1 MNHVFR
7 VYTAFLLGVCLEG
20 TLVAQAIAPRKFRA
34 VAGEARTAALKEGV
48 PPMTAITSARTT
60 PPLEFPIRV
69 LTTEPTGMKLVIPPA
84 TPPGDYT
91 VEIDGLGPEG
101 RNISTALEI
110 TVDAVTFSR
119 EAVAARPPV
128 ILLNGFQLVCRDTA
142 TASTLTASVDT
153 FGQLA
158 SLLQADGVG
167 VAYFNNCTYGDI
179 SIEQLAGNLKTY
191 LAGLQYTDGTPIPQV
206 DLVVHSMGGLIA
218 RAYLAGKGQSSG
230 SFSPPANPKVR
241 KLITIATPH
250 FGSFQ
255 AAYFGTQESEMALG
269 NQFLWDLA
277 TWNQGQDDLRGVDA
291 LAIIGNAGAYGNT
304 SNASDGVVSLTSGS
318 LGFAVPDQRTRIVP
332 YCHTTPTFLN
342 GFVMSC
348 VKNQGIADIDSAS
361 HMSAQIVRSFLAD
374 TTVWQSVGYP
384 PSADPFLSR
393 NGAALLALKGTN
405 DAFFADLTRVT
416 FDNAA
421 GSLVAGPSNAI
432 ASLYY
437 SEFIADGQ
445 HSFSMTHSN
454 AQVTTG
460 TGTPVAGSGRSLLF
474 KFGPVISAVRS
485 ATGGLPGLTVA
496 TGSNITVYGSGF
508 AGTGT
513 QLTANGTALTTSSV
527 SDQQITAFLP
537 AVYNGLV
544 QLKVTNSN
552 GQHTVNIMTAA
563 AAPPP
568 AISLSA
574 RQAGFSYT
582 LGGSTPASQT
592 VTITNAG
599 GGTLTWSASS
609 GSSWL
614 AVTPNSGVG
623 TGTLILAINPAGL
636 TAQTYNG
643 TVTVTAS
650 GATNSPQTISVALT
664 VNAAPQP
671 SLSLSASQ
679 ASFSFTLGGGTPSSQ
694 TVNITNAGA
703 GTLTWSATS
712 NSSWLTVSSSSGTG
726 SGTLTIGINPAGL
739 TAQTYTGAI
748 TVTASGAAN
757 SPRTISVT
765 LTVNAAP
772 PSIFLSVS
780 KASFAYTLGGSAPAA
795 QTVNVAN
802 IGGGT
807 LAWSAA
813 SGSSWLTVSPSSG
826 TGAGTLTLGINP
838 AGLTAQTYNGA
849 VTVTASGSTNSPQ
862 TISVTLTVSAAA
874 PPVVVS
880 AVVNAASW
888 KGGTVAPG
896 ELVVIGGTMLGP
908 SAGVSGTVDPSTGKM
923 VSQLAGTTVLFNGIA
938 APLLYT
944 SATQVNAIVPY
955 EETGCTQATLQVQ
968 YQGVLSSATT
978 LPCATASPGIFTFT
992 ASGVGPAA
1000 AANQDGTFNGP
1011 SSPAAKGSY
1020 VTLYFTGGGQTN
1032 PAGVTGSITGT
1043 STLKWLAQN
1052 TTVTVGGVATT
1063 VAFYGAA
1070 PTFVDGVLQLN
1081 IQLAASTPS
1090 GSALPVVVQVGSAS
1104 SPATATLAV
1113 Q

>member
-1 MNHVFR
+1 
-7 VYTAFLLGVCLEG
+7 
-20 TLVAQAIAPRKFRA
+20 
-34 VAGEARTAALKEGV
+34 
-48 PPMTAITSARTT
+48 MTAITSARTT

-91 VEIDGLGPEG
+91 VEIAGRGPEG
-101 RNISTALEI
+101 RSISTALQVR
-110 TVDAVTFSR
+110 VDAVTFSP

-128 ILLNGFQLVCRDTA
+128 ILLNGFQLVCGD

-179 SIEQLAGNLKTY
+179 SIEQLAGQLNIY

-230 SFSPPANPKVR
+230 FFSPPANPKVR
-241 KLITIATPH
+241 KLVAIATPH

-255 AAYFGTQESEMALG
+255 AGYIGTQESEMALG

-291 LAIIGNAGAYGNT
+291 LAIIGNAGTYGTTN
-304 SNASDGVVSLTSGS
+304 NASDGVVSLTSGS
-318 LGFAVPDQRTRIVP
+318 LGFVEPDQRTRIVP
-332 YCHTTPTFLN
+332 YCHITPGFLT
-342 GFVMSC
+342 GLGMSC
-348 VKNQGIADIDSAS
+348 ANNHGIADIDSAS
-361 HMSAQIVRSFLAD
+361 HLSAQIVRSFLAD
-374 TTVWQSVGYP
+374 TTAWQSVGYP

-393 NGAALLALKGTN
+393 YGGALLALKGTN
-405 DAFFADLTRVT
+405 DVYFADLTGVT

-421 GSLVAGPSNAI
+421 GSLVAGPSKAV

-437 SEFIADGQ
+437 SEFIAGGQ

-460 TGTPVAGSGRSLLF
+460 TGTPVAGSGRALLF

-496 TGSNITVYGSGF
+496 SGSNITVYGSGF
-508 AGTGT
+508 SGTGT
-513 QLTANGTALTTSSV
+513 QLTANGAALTISSL

-537 AVYNGLV
+537 AGYNGLV
-544 QLKVTNSN
+544 QLKVTNAS

-574 RQAGFSYT
+574 GQASFSYT
-582 LGGSTPASQT
+582 LGGSSAPASQT
-592 VTITNAG
+592 VNITNSG

-614 AVTPNSGVG
+614 TVSPNSGVG
-623 TGTLILAINPAGL
+623 SGTLTLAINPAGL

-643 TVTVTAS
+643 AITVTAS

-679 ASFSFTLGGGTPSSQ
+679 ASFSFTLGGGTPASQ

-703 GTLTWSATS
+703 GTLAWSAAS
-712 NSSWLTVSSSSGTG
+712 GSSWLTVSPSSGTG
-726 SGTLTIGINPAGL
+726 SGTLTLGINPAGL

-765 LTVNAAP
+765 LTVNARAAFD
-772 PSIFLSVS
+772 IAFHEQGEFLL
-780 KASFAYTLGGSAPAA
+780 Y
-795 QTVNVAN
+795 
-802 IGGGT
+802 
-807 LAWSAA
+807 
-813 SGSSWLTVSPSSG
+813 
-826 TGAGTLTLGINP
+826 AGR
-838 AGLTAQTYNGA
+838 QR
-849 VTVTASGSTNSPQ
+849 S
-862 TISVTLTVSAAA
+862 
-874 PPVVVS
+874 
-880 AVVNAASW
+880 
-888 KGGTVAPG
+888 
-896 ELVVIGGTMLGP
+896 
-908 SAGVSGTVDPSTGKM
+908 
-923 VSQLAGTTVLFNGIA
+923 GIA
-938 APLLYT
+938 DSQRDECRRRYSRLVCGLRF
-944 SATQVNAIVPY
+944 
-955 EETGCTQATLQVQ
+955 LM
-968 YQGVLSSATT
+968 
-978 LPCATASPGIFTFT
+978 
-992 ASGVGPAA
+992 
-1000 AANQDGTFNGP
+1000 
-1011 SSPAAKGSY
+1011 
-1020 VTLYFTGGGQTN
+1020 
-1032 PAGVTGSITGT
+1032 
-1043 STLKWLAQN
+1043 
-1052 TTVTVGGVATT
+1052 
-1063 VAFYGAA
+1063 
-1070 PTFVDGVLQLN
+1070 VDGVAKQR
-1081 IQLAASTPS
+1081 A
-1090 GSALPVVVQVGSAS
+1090 
-1104 SPATATLAV
+1104 PAPGR
-1113 Q
+1113 

>member
-1 MNHVFR
+1 MKRVFR
-7 VYTAFLLGVCLEG
+7 AYAAVLLGLCLES
-20 TLVAQAIAPRKFRA
+20 TLVAQAIAPRTFRA
-34 VAGEARTAALKEGV
+34 VAGEARTAALNDGV

-91 VEIDGLGPEG
+91 VEIEGRGPEG
-101 RNISTALEI
+101 RNISTALKI
-110 TVDAVTFSR
+110 TVDAVTFSP

-128 ILLNGFQLVCRDTA
+128 ILLNGFQLVCGD

-158 SLLQADGVG
+158 SLLQTDGVG
-167 VAYFNNCTYGDI
+167 VAYFNNCTYGNI
-179 SIEQLAGNLKTY
+179 SIEQLAGQLNIY

-230 SFSPPANPKVR
+230 FFSPPANPKVR
-241 KLITIATPH
+241 KLIAIATPH

-255 AAYFGTQESEMALG
+255 AGYIGTQESEMALG

-277 TWNQGQDDLRGVDA
+277 TWNQGQEDLRGVDA
-291 LAIIGNAGAYGNT
+291 LAIIGNAGTYGTTN
-304 SNASDGVVSLTSGS
+304 NASDGVVSLTSGS
-318 LGFAVPDQRTRIVP
+318 LGFVEPDQRTRIVP
-332 YCHTTPTFLN
+332 YCHITPGFLT
-342 GFVMSC
+342 GLGMSC
-348 VKNQGIADIDSAS
+348 ANNHGIADIDSAS
-361 HMSAQIVRSFLAD
+361 HLSAQIVRSFLAD
-374 TTVWQSVGYP
+374 TTAWQSVGNP
-384 PSADPFLSR
+384 PSTDPFLSR
-393 NGAALLALKGTN
+393 YGAALLALKGTN
-405 DAFFADLTRVT
+405 DVYFADLTGVT

-421 GSLVAGPSNAI
+421 GSLVAGPSKAV

-437 SEFIADGQ
+437 SEFIAGGQ

-460 TGTPVAGSGRSLLF
+460 TGTPVAGSGRALLF

-496 TGSNITVYGSGF
+496 SGSNITVYGSGF
-508 AGTGT
+508 SGTGT
-513 QLTANGTALTTSSV
+513 QLTANGAALTISSL
-527 SDQQITAFLP
+527 SNQQITAFLP
-537 AVYNGLV
+537 AGYNGLV
-544 QLKVTNSN
+544 QLKVNNAS

-574 RQAGFSYT
+574 GQSSFSYT
-582 LGGSTPASQT
+582 LGGSAPASQT
-592 VTITNAG
+592 VNITNAG
-599 GGTLTWSASS
+599 AGTLAWTAAS

-614 AVTPNSGVG
+614 TVSPNSGTG
-623 TGTLILAINPAGL
+623 SGTLTLAINPAGL

-643 TVTVTAS
+643 
-650 GATNSPQTISVALT
+650 
-664 VNAAPQP
+664 
-671 SLSLSASQ
+671 
-679 ASFSFTLGGGTPSSQ
+679 
-694 TVNITNAGA
+694 
-703 GTLTWSATS
+703 
-712 NSSWLTVSSSSGTG
+712 
-726 SGTLTIGINPAGL
+726 
-739 TAQTYTGAI
+739 AI
-748 TVTASGAAN
+748 TVTASGATN

-772 PSIFLSVS
+772 PSISLSTS
-780 KASFAYTLGGSAPAA
+780 KASFSYTLGGSAPAS
-795 QTVNVAN
+795 QTFNVTN
-802 IGGGT
+802 TGGGT

-826 TGAGTLTLGINP
+826 TGLGTLTLGINP
-838 AGLTAQTYNGA
+838 AGLTAQIYNGA
-849 VTVTASGSTNSPQ
+849 VTVTASGATNSPQ

-874 PPVVVS
+874 ALPVVVS

-888 KGGTVAPG
+888 TGGTVAPG
-896 ELVVIGGTMLGP
+896 ELVVLGGTMLGP
-908 SAGVSGTVDPSTGKM
+908 STGVSGTVDPSTGKM
-923 VSQLAGTTVLFNGIA
+923 VSQLAGTTVLFNGVA

-968 YQGVLSSATT
+968 YQGVLSSSLT
-978 LPCATASPGIFTFT
+978 LPCATAAPGIFTFN
-992 ASGVGPAA
+992 ASGAGPAA

-1043 STLKWLAQN
+1043 STLKWLTQN
-1052 TTVTVGGVATT
+1052 TTATVGGVAAT
-1063 VAFYGAA
+1063 VAFDGAA

-1081 IQLAASTPS
+1081 IQLSASTPT
-1090 GSALPVVVQVGSAS
+1090 GSALPVVIQVGSAS